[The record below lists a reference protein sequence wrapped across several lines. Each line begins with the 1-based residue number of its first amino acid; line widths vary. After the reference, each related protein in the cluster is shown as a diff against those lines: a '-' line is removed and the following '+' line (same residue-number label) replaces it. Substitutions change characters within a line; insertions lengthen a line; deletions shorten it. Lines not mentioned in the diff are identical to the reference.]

1 LNDAEQLLEQK
12 LLLLDFL
19 ISAGVLK
26 NSLLHCL
33 QFIKTLVLLASLL
46 HFIEQVCVLLLAILE
61 GGL

>member
-1 LNDAEQLLEQK
+1 
-12 LLLLDFL
+12 L